1 MVKLVLPQQSLP
13 MLFNTE
19 LLSWLSVKDIFK
31 DGCIFKKIVKE
42 GEKWENPKDLDEV
55 IINYEVRL
63 EDGTLVPKSEGV
75 EFKVEDDH
83 FCPALSKAVKTMKKG
98 EKVIL
103 TVKPECKEMFIT
115 ELKDEEDNVIKKAQ
129 GGWKDEYEVSS
140 KQNSFSTQNLEMLN
154 GDRDASNGFSFGI
167 YSPVSARCYEL
178 DEDFGQE
185 ALILIIRIVHVNLCQ
200 VAKMFTLTGTNL
212 TERFCEQL
220 SPMFVGQKVQWSTDT
235 TVIRMPISSKLI
247 KDGTENGWTEIIEL
261 FANFMKHALEGAEA
275 GQRLKYT
282 LKGLAPDEFAA
293 RNYFV
298 QALPDRNQAI
308 PDGGAATLKLS
319 GGGWAASASCT
330 NNINFDSGD

>member
-1 MVKLVLPQQSLP
+1 MVWSGPVSRSGPVRGQVVKGWDLVIK
-13 MLFNTE
+13 T
-19 LLSWLSVKDIFK
+19 I
-31 DGCIFKKIVKE
+31 KKGKNVVFTVPADLAY
-42 GEKWENPKDLDEV
+42 GEA
-55 IINYEVRL
+55 
-63 EDGTLVPKSEGV
+63 
-75 EFKVEDDH
+75 DH
-83 FCPALSKAVKTMKKG
+83 SCPALSKAVKTMKKG

-103 TVKPECKEMFIT
+103 TVKPECNSQTAVIIYREMFIT

-140 KQNSFSTQNLEMLN
+140 KHNSFSTQNLEMLN
-154 GDRDASNGFSFGI
+154 GDRDASNGFLFGI

-178 DEDFGQE
+178 DVVRENYKENDEDFGQE
-185 ALILIIRIVHVNLCQ
+185 ALILIIRIVHVNLCR
-200 VAKMFTLTGTNL
+200 VAKMTNL
-212 TERFCEQL
+212 TERFCEQF
-220 SPMFVGQKVQWSTDT
+220 SPMFVGQKVQWSINT

-247 KDGTENGWTEIIEL
+247 KDVSENGWTEITEL

-308 PDGGAATLKLS
+308 PDGGAAAPKLS
-319 GGGWAASASCT
+319 GGGWAASASRT